1 VIFFV
6 IASLAINV
14 INLVIFLAN
23 TLSARRPAP
32 PHTTSSAINVL
43 LPCRNEANRV
53 TPTIESLLNQEQLTD
68 WQLYI
73 LDDRS
78 TDNTKSLINTLISK
92 STNSTLLSGSEI
104 EVGWIGK
111 SFALQQL
118 YNSAR
123 TSEFTVLIDADV
135 RLSKAAIS
143 QAIGTLQSSGLDFM
157 SIYPRQ
163 ITRSWSEYLVQPLL
177 QWTWMT
183 SLLLRYSERSS
194 RRSTTVANGQF
205 MVIRTSAL
213 TRIEGF
219 SRVQN
224 FVLDDI
230 ALARELKKEGFLG
243 SVLNGVD
250 LAECRMYENFT
261 QLSQGYRKS
270 LWSAFGSP
278 IAAFAVGTLFAIAYI
293 LPLPLALLQQG
304 WVAALSALSLAI
316 ALMIRYGVATITRA
330 PRTSSLFHPLAILL
344 LVALLALSW
353 LDRAR
358 GTLSWSGRSLSE
370 AR

>member
-1 VIFFV
+1 MIFFV

-43 LPCRNEANRV
+43 LPCRNEAHRV

-143 QAIGTLQSSGLDFM
+143 QAIGTLQSSGLDFI

-230 ALARELKKEGFLG
+230 ALARELKREGFLG

-278 IAAFAVGTLFAIAYI
+278 IAAFAVGSFFTIAYI

-304 WVAALSALSLAI
+304 WGAALSALSLAI

-344 LVALLALSW
+344 LLALLALSW

>member
-1 VIFFV
+1 M
-6 IASLAINV
+6 NQ
-14 INLVIFLAN
+14 
-23 TLSARRPAP
+23 
-32 PHTTSSAINVL
+32 
-43 LPCRNEANRV
+43 
-53 TPTIESLLNQEQLTD
+53 ESLED
-68 WQLYI
+68 CQLYI

-78 TDNTKSLINTLISK
+78 TDNTKSLINTLISE

-104 EVGWIGK
+104 EEGWIGK
-111 SFALQQL
+111 SFALHQL

-123 TSEFTVLIDADV
+123 TSEYTVLIDADV
-135 RLSKAAIS
+135 RLSQTAIS
-143 QAIGTLQSSGLDFM
+143 QAIGTLHSSGLDFL

-163 ITRSWSEYLVQPLL
+163 TTRSWSEYLAQPLL
-177 QWTWMT
+177 QWTWMS
-183 SLLLRYSERSS
+183 SLLLRRSERSS

-213 TRIEGF
+213 THIEGF

-230 ALARELKKEGFLG
+230 ALARELKKVGFFG
-243 SVLNGVD
+243 SVINGVD

-261 QLSQGYRKS
+261 QLSHGYRKS

-278 IAAFAVGTLFAIAYI
+278 IAAFAVSALFAVAYI
-293 LPLPLALLQQG
+293 LPLPLALLQHG
-304 WVAALSALSLAI
+304 WPAALSFLSLAI

-344 LVALLALSW
+344 LLALLALSW
-353 LDRAR
+353 LDRTR